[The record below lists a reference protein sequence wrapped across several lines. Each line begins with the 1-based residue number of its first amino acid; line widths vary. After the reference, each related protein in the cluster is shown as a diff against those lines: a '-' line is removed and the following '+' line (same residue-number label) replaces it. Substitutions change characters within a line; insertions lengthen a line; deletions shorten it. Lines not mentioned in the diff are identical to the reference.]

1 MSGREEDDYHFQSSR
16 RKKRPQRKLYEPT
29 EIRKG
34 GEENVLNRK
43 IQKKIIELN

>member
-1 MSGREEDDYHFQSSR
+1 VSSREEHDYHFQSSR
-16 RKKRPQRKLYEPT
+16 RKKRPQRKHYEPT

-43 IQKKIIELN
+43 IQKKIIELS